1 MRKHDKMK
9 RLCMYL
15 SIWTIVTDRVLQYC
29 LKRLNRK
36 PVFKLGQPIIYKTET
51 DGPKVGSTSQFLW
64 VFNGDGFRL
73 PDSSLL
79 YTYRAEMTTQWVNNP
94 KSNKIKYIPQ
104 FIHFLNSVLCGKTRH
119 EFFVFCYVIIKKTH
133 FLPIERVLIYFTHE
147 KSLQINFSGH
157 DFSLSV
163 YFFTGFSLI

>member
-104 FIHFLNSVLCGKTRH
+104 FIYFLNSVLCGKTRH
-119 EFFVFCYVIIKKTH
+119 EFFVFCYVIIKKNT
-133 FLPIERVLIYFTHE
+133 FCQLKGCLFISLMKKAC
-147 KSLQINFSGH
+147 KSTYLVMISH
-157 DFSLSV
+157 CPCIFSLV
-163 YFFTGFSLI
+163 FH

>member
-29 LKRLNRK
+29 LKRLNRN
-36 PVFKLGQPIIYKTET
+36 
-51 DGPKVGSTSQFLW
+51 QFLNWASPLSTKQKLTAQKW
-64 VFNGDGFRL
+64 VVLANFYGFSMETGFGYPTRH
-73 PDSSLL
+73 
-79 YTYRAEMTTQWVNNP
+79 YYIHAEMTTQWVNNP

-104 FIHFLNSVLCGKTRH
+104 FIYFLNSVLCGKTRH
-119 EFFVFCYVIIKKTH
+119 KFFVFCYVIIKKTH

-147 KSLQINFSGH
+147 KSLQINLSGD